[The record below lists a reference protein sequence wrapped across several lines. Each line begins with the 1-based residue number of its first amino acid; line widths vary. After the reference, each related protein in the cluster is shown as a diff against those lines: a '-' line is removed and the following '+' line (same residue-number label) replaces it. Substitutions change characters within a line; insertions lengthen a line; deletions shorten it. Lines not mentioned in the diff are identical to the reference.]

1 MLGTDSEHLARRI
14 EGTRKT
20 YLPVSEL
27 GRFVGPLA
35 GSMSTSEDLSIG
47 NGDEGGG
54 DVSRSTTLELIN
66 RHGD

>member
-54 DVSRSTTLELIN
+54 
-66 RHGD
+66 GCK